1 MFAWNRMEL
10 LTTTSLD
17 YYMLVRVKL
26 QENGIKV
33 QSRQVPLEQ
42 EYNNN
47 ADTLLKRPLA
57 MHYIYIHQDDEAR
70 AREIVASIGPDDAI
84 PVDEYKW

>member
-17 YYMLVRVKL
+17 YYMLVRIKL